1 MGDSSRPVTAEET
14 EVSAEGVCEKHGEDV
29 HLFCMEDQI
38 PLCAV
43 RRESKAHELH
53 TEIPR
58 EQTASMKY
66 QGTGSSR
73 SGWKEELRPST
84 SGDSNITSDSKE
96 NGEKLSGNEKDH
108 TDELMLME
116 QWVDFN
122 FSERKEEGTRSN
134 SRIQNSIIWI
144 VLVVF
149 TIQIVGLVTT
159 ILVFTMAKTDVR
171 PSVTPTPCCP
181 HGWIMSQGRCFH
193 FLDLEGGWD
202 AGQQHCSSLGASLAV
217 IDNFE
222 KLNQSVAVHHKGP
235 FNHWVGL
242 LRQPGESW
250 KWPDG
255 TAFNNQFE
263 VGGDGPCAYLNNG
276 IVSSTDCSTEKKYL
290 CSQRARQE
298 RSPGHCRET

>member
-96 NGEKLSGNEKDH
+96 N
-108 TDELMLME
+108 
-116 QWVDFN
+116 
-122 FSERKEEGTRSN
+122 GTRSN